1 MIKFIFSIK
10 IRINV
15 IRRDILITNKCIY
28 KLLLIFEI
36 EFTLLEELCKINKV
50 FDVITYISY

>member
-36 EFTLLEELCKINKV
+36 EFTLLEE
-50 FDVITYISY
+50 